1 MTTTPST
8 LERGDGG
15 TDGRRTVPLTQ
26 LIHLMAEYEKLG
38 AHRQT
43 FQPAP
48 ISNDTV
54 VRGCALVAGGL
65 LVVGVICAAA
75 GSLVGSA
82 VIGALAVAPLVVM
95 GLRSQHNRHSRG
107 ARLDL
112 FDHGMTVYQHGEEIV
127 AFRWDT
133 VEVRQLV
140 IPFRPADAA
149 ATDYSF
155 SVSGPGG
162 MRAEFDEHL
171 FADAREWGPHIQS
184 AVTATQLPRVVAS
197 IDSEHTVNFGEIA
210 VCLEDIRHAGGA
222 YAWERVQT
230 IDSRDG
236 MVRIKVDGR
245 WVSLA
250 PVGTIPN
257 FYIFNEVAERLR
269 IAAAMDQVALEAVV
283 YEDESDTAASDV
295 EGEGRAREVS

>member
-1 MTTTPST
+1 MS
-8 LERGDGG
+8 
-15 TDGRRTVPLTQ
+15 
-26 LIHLMAEYEKLG
+26 EYERLG

-65 LVVGVICAAA
+65 LVVGVICATA

-82 VIGALAVAPLVVM
+82 AVAVLALVPLSAL
-95 GLRSQHNRHSRG
+95 GLRGQHNRRRRG

-112 FDHGMTVYQHGEEIV
+112 FDHGMTVYFSGQEIV
-127 AFRWDT
+127 AFRWET
-133 VEVRQLV
+133 VQIRQLV

-155 SVSGPGG
+155 TVTGPGG
-162 MRAEFDEHL
+162 AHAEFDEQL
-171 FADAREWGPHIQS
+171 FANAREWGPHIQS
-184 AVTATQLPRVVAS
+184 AVTATQLPRVVAA
-197 IDSEHTVNFGEIA
+197 IDAGRTVDFGEIT
-210 VCLEDIRHAGGA
+210 VSLDDIGYQGVA

-230 IDSRDG
+230 IDARDG
-236 MVRIKVDGR
+236 MVRLKCDGH
-245 WVSLA
+245 WISLA

-269 IAAAMDQVALEAVV
+269 MAAATDQIALDAAPAEADQDTD
-283 YEDESDTAASDV
+283 EDENLSA
-295 EGEGRAREVS
+295 